1 MMNIILFGPPG
12 SGKGTQAQMLK
23 DRFNLLHV
31 STGDIFRN
39 EIANGTPLG
48 MEAKTFM
55 DRGHLVPDELTIRLL
70 DGFVEANSTPATE
83 GIIFDGFPRTVPQA
97 IALDE
102 FMEKRNSPVMVV
114 LSLMVD
120 EEEVVKRL
128 ISRGLTSNRI
138 DDANEEIVRN
148 RLKVYY
154 TQTAP
159 LAEFYR
165 NQKKLISL
173 NGKGTIEEVFEHLCV
188 EIFKLSE

>member
-1 MMNIILFGPPG
+1 MNIILFGPPG